1 MEQNTLKTL
10 RQDFEKLI
18 QLNRLAHGYIFFG
31 NPKLAES
38 FAGSLACHL
47 EHDDWDLET
56 QSFSDLQILDGSKEK
71 LGVEQSRMCSSFLKL
86 APLNSKR
93 RVLLIKQAN
102 KLTPSAQN
110 AILKIAEEPPS
121 KALIILIL
129 KDPGVLLD
137 TLRSRFQEIYFS
149 GEDYLNSEQAEE
161 MKQEAMNFL
170 SAGTSKAKSE
180 ILKALVS
187 NEKPFDLFVK
197 ALLEELS
204 KDKEKNAAAISQL
217 LSRWALMSQYSA
229 NKRLQIESIIQYL

>member
-1 MEQNTLKTL
+1 
-10 RQDFEKLI
+10 
-18 QLNRLAHGYIFFG
+18 
-31 NPKLAES
+31 
-38 FAGSLACHL
+38 

-102 KLTPSAQN
+102 KLTPTAQN

-121 KALIILIL
+121 RALIILIL
-129 KDPGVLLD
+129 KDPGALLE

-149 GEDYLNSEQAEE
+149 GEEYLNSEQAQE
-161 MKQEAMNFL
+161 MAKEAKNFL
-170 SAGTSKAKSE
+170 SASNNKARSE

-187 NEKPFDLFVK
+187 DEKPFDLFVK

-204 KDKEKNAAAISQL
+204 KDKEKNATAISQL

-229 NKRLQIESIIQYL
+229 NKRLQIEAIIQHLN